1 MGWGGEGGGGEGMH
15 NLSNRSPNGRYPFW
29 GIAFYNGCVYKER
42 LLAGILVAG
51 KTKLAF

>member
-1 MGWGGEGGGGEGMH
+1 MARACITYLTGLPIDDTLFGD
-15 NLSNRSPNGRYPFW
+15 
-29 GIAFYNGCVYKER
+29 AFYNGCVYKER